1 MRSINLPV
9 RTTGHAAPV
18 THVAWHRTRPWLAT
32 ASYDG
37 TAAVWEV
44 TDGAARPTR
53 RLRHRRLVNCTA
65 WNPVRHDVLA
75 TASADKTV
83 AVWDLAE
90 DGAGPRRVLARH
102 TDDVNSVA
110 WLPDGER
117 LVCVS
122 QDGSA
127 TLWNTADGTLL
138 GTLVSHTAHCM
149 AVDVNAD
156 GLVATAGEDGLVC
169 VLAPD
174 GTGTSAGARRR
185 YATSV
190 EGCAWSRSGR
200 LLAVARDDG
209 FVDVLDQ
216 DLTVVLSVWVSRAA
230 TRSVAWTSDDS
241 MLLVG
246 AYDGHVHFL
255 RALDGTRIS
264 RYEDAA
270 VWPRS
275 VAAGTSAVAVGSFG
289 GSPVLLDAA
298 DGGRIGATPAATH
311 GINALTV
318 LNGRLALGC
327 DSGLLLEVDLASA
340 TSSAPRARAT
350 RIGRGPVLSL
360 AASGGDLYAGTY
372 AGDVIVR
379 RPGQTG
385 VLALEAPVT
394 SLIAHDGGAVAGTYG
409 GELVRIGTSGTAVAR
424 RPHAHQGSIKALAA
438 LDATAFVSAA
448 TDHRLAAGGFGRRD
462 DLWRHG
468 NLVNAVATLD
478 AELVATAS
486 RDHTVRVGHVEHRSG
501 TWRVRREWTLLGADE
516 SVKAVGLLGHADHPT
531 VLAGSY
537 DFTLRAWRP
546 GPYGTGLTD
555 GEIVAEFDQ
564 AVSCVC
570 RIDRTT
576 AAVAGW
582 DGRLLLVRA
591 EDGRTRVVGRLD
603 VESLADLAGLADLT
617 DLGDPAGLGDLGE
630 EA

>member
-1 MRSINLPV
+1 MRSISLPV
-9 RTTGHAAPV
+9 RTAGHAAPV

-44 TDGAARPTR
+44 TATAARPTR

-65 WNPVRHDVLA
+65 WNPVQQDVLA

-83 AVWDLAE
+83 AVWDLAD
-90 DGAGPRRVLARH
+90 DGAAPRRVLARH

-127 TLWNTADGTLL
+127 TLWDTADGTLL

-149 AVDVNAD
+149 AVDVNVD
-156 GLVATAGEDGLVC
+156 GLVVTAGEDGLVC
-169 VLAPD
+169 VVAPD
-174 GTGTSAGARRR
+174 GTGAATGARRR

-200 LLAVARDDG
+200 LVAVARDDG

-216 DLTVVLSVWVSRAA
+216 DLTVVLSARVCHAA
-230 TRSVAWTSDDS
+230 TRSVAWSDDDS

-246 AYDGHVHFL
+246 AYDGQVHFL
-255 RALDGTRIS
+255 RARDGARVT
-264 RYEDAA
+264 RYEDAR

-275 VAAGTSAVAVGSFG
+275 VAAGARAVAVGSFG
-289 GSPVLLDAA
+289 GSPVLLDAVH
-298 DGGRIGATPAATH
+298 GGRIGAAEVTTH
-311 GINALTV
+311 GVNALTV
-318 LNGRLALGC
+318 LGDRLALGC

-340 TSSAPRARAT
+340 TRGAPRARTT
-350 RIGRGPVLSL
+350 RVGQGPVLSL
-360 AASGGDLYAGTY
+360 AADGGDLYAGTY
-372 AGDVIVR
+372 AGEVMVR
-379 RPGQTG
+379 RADQRG
-385 VLALEAPVT
+385 VLAVNSPVT
-394 SLIAHDGGAVAGTYG
+394 SLVAHDGGAVAGTYG
-409 GELVRIGTSGTAVAR
+409 GDLLGIDARGPAVQR
-424 RPHAHQGSIKALAA
+424 RRHAHQGSVKSLAA

-448 TDHRLAAGGFGRRD
+448 TDHRVAIGGFGRRAE
-462 DLWRHG
+462 LWRHG

-478 AELVATAS
+478 GELVATAS
-486 RDHTVRVGHVEHRSG
+486 RDHTVRVGRVDHDAG
-501 TWRVRREWTLLGADE
+501 AWRVRREWTLLGADE
-516 SVKAVGLLGHADHPT
+516 SVKAVGLLGHADAPT

-537 DFTLRAWRP
+537 DFTLRAWRL
-546 GPYGTGLTD
+546 GPRGNGLTD

-582 DGRLLLVRA
+582 DGQLLLVRA
-591 EDGRTRVVGRLD
+591 GGDRIRVIARLD
-603 VESLADLAGLADLT
+603 VESLADAAV
-617 DLGDPAGLGDLGE
+617 A
-630 EA
+630 A